1 MNNFVKNIIIIL
13 ITIGLIWY
21 AAIVISNWQLVTG
34 GKLWLGLIKLLIPI
48 STNVFIYLILYEKI
62 SLFKKWKKLF
72 QLIWMKAFL
81 NN

>member
-62 SLFKKWKKLF
+62 SLFKK
-72 QLIWMKAFL
+72 
-81 NN
+81 